1 MRSFQEKL
9 LIFTGNSTNLLLQI
23 SELNELRE
31 RLRKAEQSARKARQS
46 KPRKRT
52 PIERSAHPWWR
63 IADRTIKAGCRLG
76 SPLRWS
82 YPATGWARAADSAW
96 CRRLHHETAEGRA
109 GDTKSKSQSRALADG
124 ARHRRFNTDR

>member
-31 RLRKAEQSARKARQS
+31 RLRKAEQSARKARQL

-52 PIERSAHPWWR
+52 PIERSAS
-63 IADRTIKAGCRLG
+63 LM
-76 SPLRWS
+76 
-82 YPATGWARAADSAW
+82 ADS
-96 CRRLHHETAEGRA
+96 
-109 GDTKSKSQSRALADG
+109 
-124 ARHRRFNTDR
+124 